1 MKWQIT
7 DLWPSHQLFYIV
19 ILICYFIIG
28 LILLPFFQY
37 TIHPD
42 GISYIDIAKNYVDGN
57 IGKAINGYWGPALS
71 WMLVPL
77 LLLGMAPLYAIKL
90 LSLAIGALTIIGI
103 ARLSYRFEITE
114 PIRKIIIIFCIPI
127 ILFYA
132 LAFLTPDLLVLSVLA
147 FFFSIIFDDRYPLTP
162 INGVLCGLSGAIAY
176 LSKSYSLFFFPLC
189 FVLLSGLHYYRK
201 ISPDEKRNVLK
212 GLGAGLAVFLIIC
225 SLWITLISL
234 KYGGLTI
241 STSGSYNYALVGPE
255 SMGHP
260 MLTSGL
266 INPENGTISIWDDP
280 SYLPVQKWS
289 PIGSWANFIF
299 QLNLLLNNTWQSI
312 NIIKG
317 FSVLTLPIAILY
329 TILCLYRYKGQVLR
343 VTALYPIL
351 SALLFLSGFII
362 IFVEDRY
369 IWIITILLILMGGEL
384 ITYVMKSS
392 RNLLKSKDNPNIR
405 YLSILL
411 ALLMM
416 ISFALGPTMTIQYYM
431 KQNPPTR

>member
-1 MKWQIT
+1 MRVVRRNCIFIKELFVIFFPALFRIT
-7 DLWPSHQLFYIV
+7 QRFT
-19 ILICYFIIG
+19 
-28 LILLPFFQY
+28 LLP
-37 TIHPD
+37 
-42 GISYIDIAKNYVDGN
+42 
-57 IGKAINGYWGPALS
+57 
-71 WMLVPL
+71 
-77 LLLGMAPLYAIKL
+77 
-90 LSLAIGALTIIGI
+90 
-103 ARLSYRFEITE
+103 E
-114 PIRKIIIIFCIPI
+114 
-127 ILFYA
+127 
-132 LAFLTPDLLVLSVLA
+132 DL
-147 FFFSIIFDDRYPLTP
+147 
-162 INGVLCGLSGAIAY
+162 
-176 LSKSYSLFFFPLC
+176 
-189 FVLLSGLHYYRK
+189 
-201 ISPDEKRNVLK
+201 PDEKRNVLK

-431 KQNPPTR
+431 KQNPPLDKSLNDTGYELSHDYSIRGNLASDGKWGDTLGIAYYLNSPYYGVTKGDNDNETENELMNNSIDYYIVWGSHRYNFSYYDQAITSRNSPELTVYYRGS